1 MLGLMIVVKAV
12 AQNVTWGNLGD
23 NLSLAA
29 VLAAAYA
36 PLPII
41 FLCAR

>member
-1 MLGLMIVVKAV
+1 MLGLVIAAKVMAQSV
-12 AQNVTWGNLGD
+12 AWGNLGD
-23 NLSLAA
+23 NLSLVA
-29 VLAAAYA
+29 VLVVAYA